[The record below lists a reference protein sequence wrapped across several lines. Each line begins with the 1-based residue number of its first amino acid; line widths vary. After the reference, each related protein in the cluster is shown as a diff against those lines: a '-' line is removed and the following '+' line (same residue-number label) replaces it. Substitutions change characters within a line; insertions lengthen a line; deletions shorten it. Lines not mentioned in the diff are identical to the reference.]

1 MTHNSQP
8 PVEPIPLI
16 QNLSSS
22 SLASGI
28 FFFLVM
34 ILCFGNTIY
43 EVSTD
48 KLNLFPG
55 EISKDRF
62 MSGKTTAD
70 IATALKKTGFS
81 EKSAQLQRLSSWTLF
96 RDLGPEVR
104 EGTEGWL
111 FLSDEFV
118 IHENAVASVI
128 SKTNEI
134 KRVEKLLSEKG
145 TTLFVMLIPDKSR
158 VQSEQ
163 LGNLKR
169 SESLD
174 SRVNFFEQ
182 NLLKSKVNVLN
193 VTDIFLENV
202 KNKPLFLKADT
213 HWSESGAHLAAKAIG
228 QTLLDGKCQP
238 MPKMEVISN
247 TELRNRS
254 GDLVKL
260 AGLDWLSADK
270 QPAFDYSEFSTFVYK
285 PISPT
290 SSNVVDDLFGDK
302 DLPNIAL
309 IGTSYSNNSH
319 FSDFLGKTLKTKVG
333 NFAKDGGDFAG
344 SMSSYLRSS
353 SFKETPPSCLI
364 WEIPERVI
372 QNSKNS
378 VE

>member
-22 SLASGI
+22 SLVSGI

-62 MSGKTTAD
+62 LSGKTTAD

-104 EGTEGWL
+104 EGTQGWL

-128 SKTNEI
+128 AKTDEV
-134 KRVEKLLSEKG
+134 KRVEKLLADKG
-145 TTLFVMLIPDKSR
+145 ITLFVLLIPDKSR

-169 SESLD
+169 SESLN

-193 VTDIFLENV
+193 VTDIFLEKV
-202 KNKPLFLKADT
+202 KDKPLFLKADT
-213 HWSESGAHLAAKAIG
+213 HWSESGAQLAASAIG

-285 PISPT
+285 PISSK

-319 FSDFLGKTLKTKVG
+319 FSDFLGKALKTKVG

-372 QNSKNS
+372 QNSKNR

>member
-1 MTHNSQP
+1 MTHNSQH

-22 SLASGI
+22 SLVSGI

-55 EISKDRF
+55 EISKERF
-62 MSGKTTAD
+62 LSGKTTAD

-104 EGTEGWL
+104 EGTQGWL

-128 SKTNEI
+128 SKTDEV
-134 KRVEKLLSEKG
+134 KRVEKLLADKG
-145 TTLFVMLIPDKSR
+145 TTLFVLLIPDKSR

-169 SESLD
+169 SESLI

-193 VTDIFLENV
+193 VTDIFLEKV
-202 KNKPLFLKADT
+202 KVKPLFLKADT
-213 HWSESGAHLAAKAIG
+213 HWSESGAQLAATAIG

-270 QPAFDYSEFSTFVYK
+270 QPALDYTEFSTFVYK
-285 PISPT
+285 PISST

-319 FSDFLGKTLKTKVG
+319 FSDFLGKALKTKVG

-372 QNSKNS
+372 QNSKNR